1 MLHKRHKYDIL
12 ALVTTKGVFLI
23 MAEKDMAQ
31 KIKELRVAN
40 DMTLEQVADI
50 VGVGK
55 STVRK
60 WETGM
65 IANMRRDKI
74 AALAKALHTTPE
86 YLMGWSTE
94 IEISNLFKIE
104 TKKFRLL
111 GNIACGE
118 PIFAD
123 EQMDLYVEAGAN
135 IQADFCLKA
144 SGDSMIGARIHDGDI
159 VFIRQQDMVEDGEIA
174 AVLIDDEA
182 TLKRVYYDR
191 EAGVLQLFAEN
202 PQYKTMRFSGEELDH
217 IRILGKAVAFQSDLK

>member
-1 MLHKRHKYDIL
+1 
-12 ALVTTKGVFLI
+12 

-174 AVLIDDEA
+174 AVLIEDEA

>member
-1 MLHKRHKYDIL
+1 
-12 ALVTTKGVFLI
+12 
-23 MAEKDMAQ
+23 MAEKSMSE
-31 KIKELRVAN
+31 KIKELRVSQN
-40 DMTLEQVADI
+40 LTLEQVGDV

-74 AALAKALHTTPE
+74 ALLAQALHTTPE
-86 YLMGWSTE
+86 YLMGWSTD
-94 IEISNLFKIE
+94 IEVNNLFKIE
-104 TKKFRLL
+104 TKKFPLL

-123 EQMDLYVEAGAN
+123 QEFELYVEAGAN

-144 SGDSMIGARIHDGDI
+144 KGDSMIGARIYDGDI
-159 VFIRQQDMVEDGEIA
+159 VFIRKQNMVDDGEIA
-174 AVLIDDEA
+174 AVLIGDEA

-191 EAGVLQLFAEN
+191 EAGVLSLFAEN
-202 PQYKTMRFSGEELDH
+202 PQYRTMRFSGSELET
-217 IRILGKAVAFQSDLK
+217 IRILGKAVAFQSDVK

>member
-1 MLHKRHKYDIL
+1 
-12 ALVTTKGVFLI
+12 

-182 TLKRVYYDR
+182 TLKPVYYDR

>member
-1 MLHKRHKYDIL
+1 
-12 ALVTTKGVFLI
+12 

-31 KIKELRVAN
+31 KIKELRLAN
-40 DMTLEQVADI
+40 NMTLEQVADI

-74 AALAKALHTTPE
+74 AALAQALHTTPE

-94 IEISNLFKIE
+94 IEVSNLFKIE
-104 TKKFRLL
+104 TKRFRLL

-118 PIFAD
+118 PIFAN
-123 EQMDLYVEAGAN
+123 EEIELYVETGTN
-135 IQADFCLKA
+135 IKADFCLKA
-144 SGDSMIGARIHDGDI
+144 QGDSMTGARIYDGDI
-159 VFIRQQDMVEDGEIA
+159 VFIRQQDMVDDGEIA

-191 EAGVLQLFAEN
+191 EAGVLSLFAEN
-202 PQYKTMRFSGEELDH
+202 PHYKTMRFSGEELDH
-217 IRILGKAVAFQSDLK
+217 IRILGKAVAFQSDIR

>member
-1 MLHKRHKYDIL
+1 M
-12 ALVTTKGVFLI
+12 KGVFLI

-31 KIKELRVAN
+31 KIKDLRIAN

-182 TLKRVYYDR
+182 TLKRVYYDQ

>member
-1 MLHKRHKYDIL
+1 
-12 ALVTTKGVFLI
+12 
-23 MAEKDMAQ
+23 MAQ

-182 TLKRVYYDR
+182 TLKRVYYDQ

>member
-1 MLHKRHKYDIL
+1 MATLGQRIKQLRADKGLTQEQL
-12 ALVTTKGVFLI
+12 A
-23 MAEKDMAQ
+23 
-31 KIKELRVAN
+31 KELHTSKSRIGMYEIDEREPNKQMMEAIADYFNV
-40 DMTLEQVADI
+40 DMDYLYGRTDVPNEYQLNNQQALKRADFLSRLDSI
-50 VGVGK
+50 LP
-55 STVRK
+55 
-60 WETGM
+60 
-65 IANMRRDKI
+65 ID
-74 AALAKALHTTPE
+74 
-86 YLMGWSTE
+86 
-94 IEISNLFKIE
+94 

-123 EQMDLYVEAGAN
+123 EDRELYVEAGAN
-135 IQADFCLKA
+135 IQADFCLRA

-191 EAGVLQLFAEN
+191 EGGVLQLFAEN
-202 PQYKTMRFSGEELDH
+202 PQYKTMRFVGEELNQ

>member
-1 MLHKRHKYDIL
+1 
-12 ALVTTKGVFLI
+12 

-159 VFIRQQDMVEDGEIA
+159 VFIRKQDMVEDGEIA

-182 TLKRVYYDR
+182 TLKRVYYDQ

>member
-1 MLHKRHKYDIL
+1 
-12 ALVTTKGVFLI
+12 

-182 TLKRVYYDR
+182 TLKRVYYDQ